1 MLTTTAGFFTG
12 LVDVIRA
19 MYDFSFYVVTA
30 ARAGR
35 TLPRLTIVAVLHLS
49 VLTATMIGP
58 KQQPLLGDDRLL
70 LLLKALSNWC
80 LAVNAC
86 LHVVGYTLLVL
97 LYRHSVQTIFNRTLP
112 KTFRKS
118 VPSFGAHLAL
128 LRPLELVARFV
139 TAPWRTLPD
148 ILVLGE
154 VRCGTTTLCQHLSS
168 LNIQGPFCLWAHPEL
183 DHKES
188 FYWVGH
194 YLGYVSPYL
203 YRMCFSW
210 NYNRG
215 VLNNNGTCSFDGC
228 AQYLTSPTAPH
239 LIAHAYRQAG
249 QPPPILIACVRN
261 PVDQAMSWWNYEQ
274 AAMQW

>member
-1 MLTTTAGFFTG
+1 MWTTTGFFTG
-12 LVDVIRA
+12 VVDVIFCI
-19 MYDFSFYVVTA
+19 YDFSFYVVTA

-35 TLPRLTIVAVLHLS
+35 TLPRLTIVAVLHGS
-49 VLTATMIGP
+49 VLTATMMIGA
-58 KQQPLLGDDRLL
+58 KQQQPLGDDARLEAL
-70 LLLKALSNWC
+70 QALSNWV

-86 LHVVGYTLLVL
+86 LHVVGYTLLVV

-112 KTFRKS
+112 KTLRKS
-118 VPSFGAHLAL
+118 VASFGAHLAL
-128 LRPLELVARFV
+128 LRPLEIVARFV

-168 LNIQGPFCLWAHPEL
+168 LNVQGPFCLWAHPEL

-194 YLGYVSPYL
+194 YLGYVSPYF

-210 NYNRG
+210 NRG
-215 VLNNNGTCSFDGC
+215 GTNANGTCSFDGC

-239 LIAHAYRQAG
+239 LIALVYRHAG
-249 QPPPILIACVRN
+249 QPPPIIIACVRN

-274 AAMQW
+274 AAMQ